1 MRLSRRVQLN
11 PEVID
16 SSLQRLNCVSQ
27 NIIEADISPT
37 VLALLTSVAPDVVR
51 QRVAELPP
59 RAAGDIGKEEA
70 IDFGGAGMNTALAL
84 SLHTVLLS
92 RNRLTTT
99 LGLVQFKN
107 VVRLS
112 LLGNRVQRI
121 EDCEALSLLPSLQY
135 LTLEFNPV
143 TSLPHYRAHI
153 LRICSWPDT
162 LNSKNCRLRKLDT
175 RSVLPAEVERAAQ
188 CLQREKVTLGEL
200 VHRMRFLAL
209 LTEAEK
215 RIALHNEIRRRGF
228 MLQDSFLTLTV
239 ESIVTRCSAQ
249 LLALVDVSTASHLA
263 RRLMGGKCRICA
275 VTPESSFDDDNSN
288 EKELSQLATSFGH
301 SLSSSKT
308 LSLQHPYQ
316 AELTAFCKDWSRDV
330 FRRATTSL
338 DHRICGLLLN
348 IAHTLGEELTVMDV
362 DYLNKLWFTQIAKVD
377 SFKFYQFR
385 NLKENP
391 VANGNAPTVAARSE
405 KPCEGINGSMKE
417 STWEEFVRVPLIPS
431 ETHPH
436 APRVEAMNGNED
448 VLSLRSISPITQQ
461 TVKCSNV
468 VANCERQKSSCDAP
482 EHSLQKLPEIEKMPN
497 DGNNGNE
504 LKKSPKVEKCNSDW
518 ASIEEFPLM
527 APVPFPAPKDE
538 LALEQELLHKL
549 KCHVR
554 RRILR
559 LWRSK
564 LRRNQQETLCANF
577 IQRRFEG
584 FLTLS
589 TPTPH
594 AISSTLQMLPRK
606 EQKRVLFQL
615 WREQARM
622 SYAPRLLRLAQL
634 FSRWRW
640 RTYQQEIINYFAAKR
655 RTRTF
660 TEVWHCWA
668 EALHVHIVDRRNRS
682 REKIQNI
689 DVLPDATSGFQSPV
703 RNGCSRMMMSLD
715 RRLKET
721 RDVFLEDCSSF
732 KATTDATPG
741 LTCSTKPS
749 VNGAFNVPQMP
760 HLEGTSATA
769 SRISLPMAIPK
780 MVHSPSVQPPFSC
793 EKATQTTLP
802 PSNDG
807 AAEECKDEF
816 CLEAKKAVEVMQAD
830 RLRLVDRLIAL
841 EQRVCEESL
850 RVQHREEEIED
861 LKQKL
866 KAMTVREECVGST
879 IGDYQ
884 REIEHLR
891 VIVRALREERR
902 ELLRPIFQ

>member
-27 NIIEADISPT
+27 NIIEVDISPT

-59 RAAGDIGKEEA
+59 RDVGDIGKEEA

-209 LTEAEK
+209 LTEADK

-239 ESIVTRCSAQ
+239 ERIVTRCSAQ
-249 LLALVDVSTASHLA
+249 LLALVDVSSASHLA

-275 VTPESSFDDDNSN
+275 VTPDSSFDDDNSN
-288 EKELSQLATSFGH
+288 EKEFSQLATSFGH
-301 SLSSSKT
+301 SLSSSKI

-377 SFKFYQFR
+377 SCKFYQFR
-385 NLKENP
+385 NLKEKP
-391 VANGNAPTVAARSE
+391 MANGNAPTVAARRE

-417 STWEEFVRVPLIPS
+417 STWEEFVRVPLSPS
-431 ETHPH
+431 DTHSH

-461 TVKCSNV
+461 TVKCSDA
-468 VANCERQKSSCDAP
+468 VASRDWQKSSCDAP
-482 EHSLQKLPEIEKMPN
+482 EHSSQKQPKLDKAPN
-497 DGNNGNE
+497 DGINGDE
-504 LKKSPKVEKCNSDW
+504 PKKSPKVEECNSDW
-518 ASIEEFPLM
+518 ASIEELPLM

-538 LALEQELLHKL
+538 LALEQELFHKL

-554 RRILR
+554 RRILCM
-559 LWRSK
+559 WKSK
-564 LRRNQQETLCANF
+564 VKRKQQETLCANF
-577 IQRRFEG
+577 IQKRFEG
-584 FLTLS
+584 LLLLS

-594 AISSTLQMLPRK
+594 AISSTLQFLPRK
-606 EQKRVLFQL
+606 ERKRVLFQF
-615 WREQARM
+615 WREQARL
-622 SYAPRLLRLAQL
+622 SYAPRLLRLSQL

-640 RTYQQEIINYFAAKR
+640 RTYQHDVINYFTAKR
-655 RTRTF
+655 RTRTLN
-660 TEVWHCWA
+660 EVWRCWA
-668 EALHVHIVDRRNRS
+668 EALHVHIAGRRNRS
-682 REKIQNI
+682 EEKIHNI
-689 DVLPDATSGFQSPV
+689 AALPDAMSGFQSPD
-703 RNGCSRMMMSLD
+703 RNGCSRVMISSD
-715 RRLKET
+715 RRLKEPHN
-721 RDVFLEDCSSF
+721 VFLENCSSF
-732 KATTDATPG
+732 KVTTDATPG

-749 VNGAFNVPQMP
+749 VNGACNVPQMP
-760 HLEGTSATA
+760 HLEGTPAIVFRS
-769 SRISLPMAIPK
+769 SLPMVIPN
-780 MVHSPSVQPPFSC
+780 MVRSPSVQPPFSC
-793 EKATQTTLP
+793 EKATQTTMP
-802 PSNDG
+802 HSNDG
-807 AAEECKDEF
+807 VTEKCKDEF
-816 CLEAKKAVEVMQAD
+816 CLEAKKAVEAMQAD

-884 REIEHLR
+884 REIEHLKV
-891 VIVRALREERR
+891 VIRALREERR
-902 ELLRPIFQ
+902 EMLRSSFQ